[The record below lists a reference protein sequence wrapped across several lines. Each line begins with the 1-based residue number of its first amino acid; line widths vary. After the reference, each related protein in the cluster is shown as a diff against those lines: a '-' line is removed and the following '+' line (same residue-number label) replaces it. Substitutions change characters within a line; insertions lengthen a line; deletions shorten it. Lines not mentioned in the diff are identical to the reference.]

1 MQHNQGFIKT
11 TRHILEHSLLEPR
24 MGIIT
29 EYDKEIKLKRNAQ
42 VGCPSA
48 NVQCSIKLMKFIQ
61 ISNATNLYILRD
73 QCFIIWT
80 KSQTSRVYFDVL

>member
-11 TRHILEHSLLEPR
+11 TRHILEHNLLKPR

-48 NVQCSIKLMKFIQ
+48 NLQCSIKLIKFIQ
-61 ISNATNLYILRD
+61 ISNATNLYIFKRSTFYD
-73 QCFIIWT
+73 MN
-80 KSQTSRVYFDVL
+80 

>member
-11 TRHILEHSLLEPR
+11 TRHILERNLLEPK

-61 ISNATNLYILRD
+61 ISNATNLYIFMRSTFYD
-73 QCFIIWT
+73 M
-80 KSQTSRVYFDVL
+80 D